1 MTIAQRGRNT
11 LQLMKRAASDWSE
24 HNAPTFA
31 AALSYYTIF
40 SIAPVL
46 VIAVSVAGMVFG
58 EDAARGQMQAQ
69 LQELVGQSGAEVI
82 GQMMI
87 SARKP
92 STGLFATALGLVALV
107 FGATGVFVQ
116 LQDTL
121 NHIWGVSSD
130 KKRGGV
136 TSFLRTRLVSFAMVL
151 VIGFLLLVSLVV
163 SAVLSALGAWFDH
176 LLPGWTVMWQGV
188 NLIVSFGVITVL
200 FAMMYK
206 ILPDTHVA
214 WRDVWLGAA
223 VTSLLFGLGKF
234 GIGLYLGR
242 SAVASSYG
250 AAGSLAVVLLWVLL
264 GADPLP
270 GRGVHPG
277 LRTPARQPLAGRT
290 SPGTRAAN
298 PDGCGHQATSRRGGP
313 VACRGPRT
321 PQRSRT
327 ENVFVGDLTARTFTT
342 AARP

>member
-1 MTIAQRGRNT
+1 MSIAQRGRNT
-11 LQLMKRAASDWSE
+11 VQLMKRAVSDWSD
-24 HNAPTFA
+24 HNIPTFA

-69 LQELVGQSGAEVI
+69 LQGLVGQSGADVI

-92 STGLFATALGLVALV
+92 STGIFATALGLIALV

-116 LQDTL
+116 LQDAL
-121 NHIWGVSSD
+121 NHIWGVQPD
-130 KKRGGV
+130 KERSGV
-136 TSFLRTRLVSFAMVL
+136 TNFLRMRLLSFAMVL

-163 SAVLSALGAWFDH
+163 SAVLAALGAWFDQ
-176 LLPGWTVMWQGV
+176 LLPGWTVAWQGV
-188 NLIVSFGVITVL
+188 NLLVSFGVITVL

-206 ILPDTHVA
+206 ILPDTHVT
-214 WRDVWLGAA
+214 WKDVWLGAA

-250 AAGSLAVVLLWVLL
+250 AAGSLAVVLLWVYYSAQILFL
-264 GADPLP
+264 GAEFTQVYARRHGSRSPEGQAQQVPPPRDPKQGL
-270 GRGVHPG
+270 GVPS
-277 LRTPARQPLAGRT
+277 RPVEAGR
-290 SPGTRAAN
+290 
-298 PDGCGHQATSRRGGP
+298 
-313 VACRGPRT
+313 
-321 PQRSRT
+321 
-327 ENVFVGDLTARTFTT
+327 
-342 AARP
+342 

>member
-1 MTIAQRGRNT
+1 MTIARRARNT
-11 LQLMKRAASDWSE
+11 FHLMKRAASKWSDD
-24 HNAPTFA
+24 NAPTFA
-31 AALSYYTIF
+31 ASLSYYTIF

-58 EDAARGQMQAQ
+58 EEAARGQMQAQ
-69 LQELVGQSGAEVI
+69 LQDLVGQSGADII

-92 STGLFATALGLVALV
+92 SAGIFATALGVIALA

-116 LQDTL
+116 LQDAL
-121 NHIWGVSSD
+121 NHIWDV
-130 KKRGGV
+130 KPNKERGGV
-136 TSFLRTRLVSFAMVL
+136 INFLRTRLLSFAMVL

-163 SAVLSALGAWFDH
+163 SAVLAALGAWFDH

-188 NLIVSFGVITVL
+188 NLLVSFGVITVL

-214 WRDVWLGAA
+214 WKDVWLGAA
-223 VTSLLFGLGKF
+223 VTSLLFSLGKF

-250 AAGSLAVVLLWVLL
+250 AAGSLAVVLLWVYYSAQILFL
-264 GADPLP
+264 GAEFTQVYARRHGSRSHEAPLLRDQGSTVEGNRP
-270 GRGVHPG
+270 RSLETGR
-277 LRTPARQPLAGRT
+277 
-290 SPGTRAAN
+290 
-298 PDGCGHQATSRRGGP
+298 
-313 VACRGPRT
+313 
-321 PQRSRT
+321 
-327 ENVFVGDLTARTFTT
+327 
-342 AARP
+342 

>member
-1 MTIAQRGRNT
+1 MTIARRARNT
-11 LQLMKRAASDWSE
+11 FHLMKRAASKWSDD
-24 HNAPTFA
+24 NAPTFA
-31 AALSYYTIF
+31 ASLSYYTIF

-58 EDAARGQMQAQ
+58 EEAARGQMQAQ
-69 LQELVGQSGAEVI
+69 LQDLVGQSGADII

-92 STGLFATALGLVALV
+92 SAGIFATALGVIALA

-116 LQDTL
+116 LQDAL
-121 NHIWGVSSD
+121 NHIWDV
-130 KKRGGV
+130 KPNKERGGFIN
-136 TSFLRTRLVSFAMVL
+136 FLRTRLLSFAMVL

-163 SAVLSALGAWFDH
+163 SAVLAALGAWFDH

-188 NLIVSFGVITVL
+188 NLLVSFGVITVL

-214 WRDVWLGAA
+214 WKDVWLGAA
-223 VTSLLFGLGKF
+223 VTSLLFSLGKF

-250 AAGSLAVVLLWVLL
+250 AAGSLAVVLLWVYYSAQILFL
-264 GADPLP
+264 GAEFTQVYARRHGSRSHEAPLLRDQGSTVEGNRP
-270 GRGVHPG
+270 RSLETGR
-277 LRTPARQPLAGRT
+277 
-290 SPGTRAAN
+290 
-298 PDGCGHQATSRRGGP
+298 
-313 VACRGPRT
+313 
-321 PQRSRT
+321 
-327 ENVFVGDLTARTFTT
+327 
-342 AARP
+342 

>member
-1 MTIAQRGRNT
+1 MTIARRARNT
-11 LQLMKRAASDWSE
+11 FHLMKRAASKWSDD
-24 HNAPTFA
+24 NAPTFA
-31 AALSYYTIF
+31 ASLSYYTIF

-58 EDAARGQMQAQ
+58 EEAARGQMQAQ
-69 LQELVGQSGAEVI
+69 LRDLVGQSGADII

-92 STGLFATALGLVALV
+92 SAGIFATALGVIALA

-116 LQDTL
+116 LQDAL
-121 NHIWGVSSD
+121 NHIWDV
-130 KKRGGV
+130 KPNKERGGV
-136 TSFLRTRLVSFAMVL
+136 INFLRTRLVSFAMVL

-163 SAVLSALGAWFDH
+163 SAVLAALGAWFDH

-188 NLIVSFGVITVL
+188 NLLVSFGVITVL

-214 WRDVWLGAA
+214 WKDVWLGAA

-250 AAGSLAVVLLWVLL
+250 AAGSLAVVLLWVYYSAQILFL
-264 GADPLP
+264 GAEFTQ
-270 GRGVHPG
+270 VY
-277 LRTPARQPLAGRT
+277 ARRHG
-290 SPGTRAAN
+290 SRA
-298 PDGCGHQATSRRGGP
+298 HETP
-313 VACRGPRT
+313 VA
-321 PQRSRT
+321 
-327 ENVFVGDLTARTFTT
+327 A
-342 AARP
+342 

>member
-1 MTIAQRGRNT
+1 MTIAQRARNT
-11 LQLMKRAASDWSE
+11 FHLMKRAVSEWSD

-31 AALSYYTIF
+31 ASLSYYTIF

-58 EDAARGQMQAQ
+58 EEAARGQIQAQ
-69 LQELVGQSGAEVI
+69 LQDLVGSSGAEVI

-92 STGLFATALGLVALV
+92 AAGIVATALGLIALV

-116 LQDTL
+116 LQDAL
-121 NHIWGVSSD
+121 NHIWEVKPD
-130 KKRGGV
+130 KKRSGV
-136 TSFLRTRLVSFAMVL
+136 MDFLRTRLLSFAMVL

-163 SAVLSALGAWFDH
+163 SAVLAALGAWFDH
-176 LLPGWTVMWQGV
+176 LLPGWTVLWQAF
-188 NLIVSFGVITVL
+188 NLLISFGVITVL

-214 WRDVWLGAA
+214 WKDVWLGAA
-223 VTSLLFGLGKF
+223 VTSLLFALGKL

-250 AAGSLAVVLLWVLL
+250 AAGSLAVVLLWVYYSAQILFL
-264 GADPLP
+264 GAEFTQVYARRHGSRSQTPPPGTQAPLP
-270 GRGVHPG
+270 
-277 LRTPARQPLAGRT
+277 A
-290 SPGTRAAN
+290 
-298 PDGCGHQATSRRGGP
+298 
-313 VACRGPRT
+313 
-321 PQRSRT
+321 
-327 ENVFVGDLTARTFTT
+327 
-342 AARP
+342 

>member
-1 MTIAQRGRNT
+1 MSIAQRGRNT
-11 LQLMKRAASDWSE
+11 VQLMKRAVSDWSD
-24 HNAPTFA
+24 HNIPTFA

-58 EDAARGQMQAQ
+58 EEAARGQMQAQ
-69 LQELVGQSGAEVI
+69 LQDLVGQSGADII

-92 STGLFATALGLVALV
+92 STGIFATALGLIALV

-116 LQDTL
+116 LQDAL
-121 NHIWGVSSD
+121 NHIWGVQPD
-130 KKRGGV
+130 KERSGV
-136 TSFLRTRLVSFAMVL
+136 TNFLRMRLLSFAMVL

-163 SAVLSALGAWFDH
+163 SAVLAALGAWFDH
-176 LLPGWTVMWQGV
+176 LLPGWTVAWQGV
-188 NLIVSFGVITVL
+188 NLLVSFGVITVL

-206 ILPDTHVA
+206 ILPDTHVT
-214 WRDVWLGAA
+214 WKDVWLGAA

-250 AAGSLAVVLLWVLL
+250 AAGSLAVVLLWVYYSAQILFL
-264 GADPLP
+264 GAEFTQVYARRHGSRSPEGQAQQVPPPRDPKKGL
-270 GRGVHPG
+270 GVPS
-277 LRTPARQPLAGRT
+277 RPVEAGR
-290 SPGTRAAN
+290 
-298 PDGCGHQATSRRGGP
+298 
-313 VACRGPRT
+313 
-321 PQRSRT
+321 
-327 ENVFVGDLTARTFTT
+327 
-342 AARP
+342 